1 LIAENT
7 SHDPQPQTDRL
18 AHNRLSVPNLVA
30 GLVAYGRKQVS
41 AGIGHRHFFEKI

>member
-1 LIAENT
+1 MIH
-7 SHDPQPQTDRL
+7 SHTHLL

-41 AGIGHRHFFEKI
+41 AGIGHGYFLEKI